1 MGERDEPQNVP
12 SSLTGRTQT
21 APHRRILRWHGHHR
35 RILHSLRRQMSE
47 PTKPL
52 AEETDIETLRHAI
65 EEYQWLAKVLFKSLG
80 CGCNA
85 GHDLCWN
92 CTQAER
98 HYKQTI
104 EIYK

>member
-1 MGERDEPQNVP
+1 MADDAQIEP
-12 SSLTGRTQT
+12 SSIIGRNQT

>member
-1 MGERDEPQNVP
+1 
-12 SSLTGRTQT
+12 
-21 APHRRILRWHGHHR
+21 
-35 RILHSLRRQMSE
+35 MSE
-47 PTKPL
+47 PTKSL
-52 AEETDIETLRHAI
+52 AQETDIETLRHAV

-98 HYKQTI
+98 HYKLTT
-104 EIYK
+104 ETYK

>member
-1 MGERDEPQNVP
+1 VADDPQIEP
-12 SSLTGRTQT
+12 SSIIGRNQT

-98 HYKQTI
+98 HYKHTI

>member
-1 MGERDEPQNVP
+1 VADDSQIEP
-12 SSLTGRTQT
+12 SSITGRTQ
-21 APHRRILRWHGHHR
+21 AASHRHVLRWHGHHR
-35 RILHSLRRQMSE
+35 CVLHSLRRQMSE

-52 AEETDIETLRHAI
+52 AQETDIETLRHAV

-98 HYKQTI
+98 HYKLTT

>member
-1 MGERDEPQNVP
+1 VADDSQIEP
-12 SSLTGRTQT
+12 SSITGRTQA

-98 HYKQTI
+98 HYKLTT

>member
-1 MGERDEPQNVP
+1 MADDPQIEP
-12 SSLTGRTQT
+12 SSLTGRNQT
-21 APHRRILRWHGHHR
+21 ATHRRILRWHGHHR

-98 HYKQTI
+98 HYKHTI

>member
-1 MGERDEPQNVP
+1 MADDPQIEP
-12 SSLTGRTQT
+12 SSIIGRNQT

-98 HYKQTI
+98 HYKHTI

>member
-1 MGERDEPQNVP
+1 MADDPQIEP
-12 SSLTGRTQT
+12 SSIIGRNQT

>member
-1 MGERDEPQNVP
+1 
-12 SSLTGRTQT
+12 
-21 APHRRILRWHGHHR
+21 
-35 RILHSLRRQMSE
+35 MSE

-65 EEYQWLAKVLFKSLG
+65 EEYKWVAKVLFKSLG
-80 CGCNA
+80 CGCNS

-98 HYKQTI
+98 HYKHTI

>member
-1 MGERDEPQNVP
+1 VADDSQIEP
-12 SSLTGRTQT
+12 SSLTGRTQA
-21 APHRRILRWHGHHR
+21 APHHYVLRWHGHHR
-35 RILHSLRRQMSE
+35 CVLHPLRRQMSE

-52 AEETDIETLRHAI
+52 AQETDIETLRHAV

-98 HYKQTI
+98 HYKLTT

>member
-1 MGERDEPQNVP
+1 MADDPQIEP
-12 SSLTGRTQT
+12 SSLTGRNQAT
-21 APHRRILRWHGHHR
+21 PHRRILRWHGHHH

-98 HYKQTI
+98 HYKHTI

>member
-1 MGERDEPQNVP
+1 MADDPQVEP
-12 SSLTGRTQT
+12 SSITRRTQA
-21 APHRRILRWHGHHR
+21 APHRHVLRWHGYHR
-35 RILHSLRRQMSE
+35 CVLHSLRRQMSE

-52 AEETDIETLRHAI
+52 AQETDIETLRHAV

-98 HYKQTI
+98 HYKLTT
-104 EIYK
+104 ETYK

>member
-1 MGERDEPQNVP
+1 MEDDSQIEP
-12 SSLTGRTQT
+12 SSLIGRNQT

-98 HYKQTI
+98 HYKHTI

>member
-1 MGERDEPQNVP
+1 
-12 SSLTGRTQT
+12 
-21 APHRRILRWHGHHR
+21 
-35 RILHSLRRQMSE
+35 MSE

-85 GHDLCWN
+85 EHDLCWN

-98 HYKQTI
+98 HYKHTI

>member
-1 MGERDEPQNVP
+1 VADDPQIEP
-12 SSLTGRTQT
+12 SSLIGRNQT

-98 HYKQTI
+98 HYKHTI

>member
-1 MGERDEPQNVP
+1 MADDPQIEP
-12 SSLTGRTQT
+12 SSLIGRNQT

-98 HYKQTI
+98 HYKHTI

>member
-1 MGERDEPQNVP
+1 VADDPQIEP
-12 SSLTGRTQT
+12 SSIIGRNQT

-35 RILHSLRRQMSE
+35 CVLHPLRPQLSE

-52 AEETDIETLRHAI
+52 AQETDIETLRHAI

-98 HYKQTI
+98 HYKHTI

>member
-1 MGERDEPQNVP
+1 MADDPQIEP
-12 SSLTGRTQT
+12 SSLTGRNQA

-98 HYKQTI
+98 HYKHTI

>member
-1 MGERDEPQNVP
+1 MTEND
-12 SSLTGRTQT
+12 L
-21 APHRRILRWHGHHR
+21 
-35 RILHSLRRQMSE
+35 
-47 PTKPL
+47 KPL
-52 AEETDIETLRHAI
+52 AEETDVETLRAAI
-65 EEYQWLAKVLFKSLG
+65 AEYQWLAKVLFKSLG

-98 HYKQTI
+98 HYKLTT